1 MRELKECAD
10 VIHQTDEKMMRLRRE
25 YTALT
30 RSKSP
35 RASGGKLQHKMD
47 ALPEDGYNEAAG
59 TEKVCVA
66 LAAESHDLK
75 NRAYACYNGQRRT
88 KAVRRQ
94 VWKSCLLG
102 DLVQMRK
109 THPCGSD
116 KWTVIRVGADIKIRC
131 SGCGRIVMMDRADFT
146 KRMKK
151 VLAHAT
157 EPIRGTNETD

>member
-1 MRELKECAD
+1 M
-10 VIHQTDEKMMRLRRE
+10 
-25 YTALT
+25 
-30 RSKSP
+30 
-35 RASGGKLQHKMD
+35 QHKMD
-47 ALPEDGYNEAAG
+47 VLPEDGYHEGRGRKSLRCARGRIKHDLKTEPMPVIMDSDAQKEAAG
-59 TEKVCVA
+59 MEE
-66 LAAESHDLK
+66 L
-75 NRAYACYNGQRRT
+75 
-88 KAVRRQ
+88 
-94 VWKSCLLG
+94 LLG

>member
-1 MRELKECAD
+1 M
-10 VIHQTDEKMMRLRRE
+10 
-25 YTALT
+25 
-30 RSKSP
+30 
-35 RASGGKLQHKMD
+35 QHKMD
-47 ALPEDGYNEAAG
+47 ALPDDGYHEGRGRKSLRCACGRIKHDLKTEPMPVIMDSDAQKEAAG
-59 TEKVCVA
+59 MEE
-66 LAAESHDLK
+66 L
-75 NRAYACYNGQRRT
+75 
-88 KAVRRQ
+88 
-94 VWKSCLLG
+94 LLG

>member
-1 MRELKECAD
+1 MVPADDGLGLKRRKAP
-10 VIHQTDEKMMRLRRE
+10 VIM
-25 YTALT
+25 
-30 RSKSP
+30 
-35 RASGGKLQHKMD
+35 GVD
-47 ALPEDGYNEAAG
+47 AQKEAAG
-59 TEKVCVA
+59 VDE
-66 LAAESHDLK
+66 L
-75 NRAYACYNGQRRT
+75 
-88 KAVRRQ
+88 
-94 VWKSCLLG
+94 LLG

-151 VLAHAT
+151 VIAHAA

>member
-1 MRELKECAD
+1 M
-10 VIHQTDEKMMRLRRE
+10 
-25 YTALT
+25 
-30 RSKSP
+30 
-35 RASGGKLQHKMD
+35 QHKMD
-47 ALPEDGYNEAAG
+47 ALPDEGYHEGRGRKSLRCARGRIKHDLKTEPMPVIMDSDAQKEAAG
-59 TEKVCVA
+59 MEE
-66 LAAESHDLK
+66 L
-75 NRAYACYNGQRRT
+75 
-88 KAVRRQ
+88 
-94 VWKSCLLG
+94 LLG

-131 SGCGRIVMMDRADFT
+131 MGCGRIVMMDRADFT

>member
-1 MRELKECAD
+1 MTAIMKGGD
-10 VIHQTDEKMMRLRRE
+10 GKSLRRARGRNKHDLKTE
-25 YTALT
+25 
-30 RSKSP
+30 P
-35 RASGGKLQHKMD
+35 MPVIMD
-47 ALPEDGYNEAAG
+47 SDAQKEAAG
-59 TEKVCVA
+59 MEE
-66 LAAESHDLK
+66 L
-75 NRAYACYNGQRRT
+75 
-88 KAVRRQ
+88 
-94 VWKSCLLG
+94 LLG

>member
-1 MRELKECAD
+1 M
-10 VIHQTDEKMMRLRRE
+10 
-25 YTALT
+25 
-30 RSKSP
+30 
-35 RASGGKLQHKMD
+35 QHKMD
-47 ALPEDGYNEAAG
+47 ALPEDGYHEGRGRKSLRCARGRIKHDLKTEPMPVIMDSDAQKEAAG
-59 TEKVCVA
+59 MEE
-66 LAAESHDLK
+66 L
-75 NRAYACYNGQRRT
+75 
-88 KAVRRQ
+88 
-94 VWKSCLLG
+94 LLG

-109 THPCGSD
+109 THPCGSN

>member
-1 MRELKECAD
+1 M
-10 VIHQTDEKMMRLRRE
+10 
-25 YTALT
+25 
-30 RSKSP
+30 
-35 RASGGKLQHKMD
+35 QHKMD
-47 ALPEDGYNEAAG
+47 ALPEDGYHEGRGRKSLRCARGRIKHDLKTEPMPVIMDSDAQKEAAG
-59 TEKVCVA
+59 MEE
-66 LAAESHDLK
+66 L
-75 NRAYACYNGQRRT
+75 
-88 KAVRRQ
+88 
-94 VWKSCLLG
+94 LLG

-151 VLAHAT
+151 VIAHAT

>member
-1 MRELKECAD
+1 M
-10 VIHQTDEKMMRLRRE
+10 
-25 YTALT
+25 
-30 RSKSP
+30 
-35 RASGGKLQHKMD
+35 QHKMD
-47 ALPEDGYNEAAG
+47 ALPEDGYHKGRGRKSLRCACGRIKHDLKTEPMPAIMDSDAQKEAAG
-59 TEKVCVA
+59 MEE
-66 LAAESHDLK
+66 L
-75 NRAYACYNGQRRT
+75 
-88 KAVRRQ
+88 
-94 VWKSCLLG
+94 LLG

>member
-1 MRELKECAD
+1 M
-10 VIHQTDEKMMRLRRE
+10 
-25 YTALT
+25 
-30 RSKSP
+30 
-35 RASGGKLQHKMD
+35 QHKMD
-47 ALPEDGYNEAAG
+47 ALPEEGYHEGRGRKSLRCACGRIKHDLKTEPMPVIMDSDAQKEAAG
-59 TEKVCVA
+59 MEE
-66 LAAESHDLK
+66 L
-75 NRAYACYNGQRRT
+75 
-88 KAVRRQ
+88 
-94 VWKSCLLG
+94 LLG

-157 EPIRGTNETD
+157 EPIRGTNEMD

>member
-1 MRELKECAD
+1 M
-10 VIHQTDEKMMRLRRE
+10 
-25 YTALT
+25 
-30 RSKSP
+30 
-35 RASGGKLQHKMD
+35 QHKMD
-47 ALPEDGYNEAAG
+47 ALPEDGYHEGRGRKSLHCARGRIKHDLKTEPMPVIMDSDAQKEAAG
-59 TEKVCVA
+59 MEE
-66 LAAESHDLK
+66 L
-75 NRAYACYNGQRRT
+75 
-88 KAVRRQ
+88 
-94 VWKSCLLG
+94 LLG

>member
-1 MRELKECAD
+1 M
-10 VIHQTDEKMMRLRRE
+10 
-25 YTALT
+25 
-30 RSKSP
+30 
-35 RASGGKLQHKMD
+35 QHKMD
-47 ALPEDGYNEAAG
+47 ALPEDGYHEGRGRKSLRCACGRIKHDLKTEPMPVIMDSDAQKEAAG
-59 TEKVCVA
+59 MEE
-66 LAAESHDLK
+66 L
-75 NRAYACYNGQRRT
+75 
-88 KAVRRQ
+88 
-94 VWKSCLLG
+94 LLG

-116 KWTVIRVGADIKIRC
+116 KWTIIRVGADIKIRC